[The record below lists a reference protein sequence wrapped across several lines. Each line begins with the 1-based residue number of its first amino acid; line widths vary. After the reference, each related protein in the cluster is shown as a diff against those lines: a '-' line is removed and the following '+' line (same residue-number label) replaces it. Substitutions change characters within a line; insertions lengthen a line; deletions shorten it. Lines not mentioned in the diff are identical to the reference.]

1 MIESWVIDRLNPLET
16 ENLIILA
23 DPGVIGVGSLF
34 EGIIGLREP
43 DQVGTY
49 RPPQHARLAQRNQG
63 VEHVRDALGVGG
75 RRKDGLCALLSRSVI
90 RGVRTSHQERREEP
104 SCRQNQEEAAS
115 WSRRVIHL
123 HGEIYPVGIVSQELS
138 NGWGPFG

>member
-49 RPPQHARLAQRNQG
+49 RPPPTR
-63 VEHVRDALGVGG
+63 ALGPAKP
-75 RRKDGLCALLSRSVI
+75 RC
-90 RGVRTSHQERREEP
+90 
-104 SCRQNQEEAAS
+104 
-115 WSRRVIHL
+115 
-123 HGEIYPVGIVSQELS
+123 
-138 NGWGPFG
+138 